1 MSKESGKPQITA
13 GRENKM
19 ENVSYQELL
28 QLAYERINEK
38 LFDENLTEQQF
49 AQLTK
54 KEIEIWN
61 EIQKNK

>member
-1 MSKESGKPQITA
+1 
-13 GRENKM
+13 M

-38 LFDENLTEQQF
+38 LFDEKLTDEQF

-54 KEIEIWN
+54 KEIEIFK

>member
-1 MSKESGKPQITA
+1 
-13 GRENKM
+13 M